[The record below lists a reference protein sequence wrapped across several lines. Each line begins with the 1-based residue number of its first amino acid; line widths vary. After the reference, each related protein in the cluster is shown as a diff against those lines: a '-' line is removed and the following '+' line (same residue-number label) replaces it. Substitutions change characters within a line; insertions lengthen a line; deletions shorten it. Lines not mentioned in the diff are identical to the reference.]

1 MDEAVEAQ
9 VRFAADAIRAA
20 RKQPE
25 GFDHRALVGLTERVK
40 ATATGSSLKER
51 RAFVGEVG
59 ERLQQ
64 EAGAS
69 REVTAKGHAGKLQLF
84 EDPDGQAIHDF
95 GTLLVM
101 MAKRA

>member
-1 MDEAVEAQ
+1 MSDPVEAQ
-9 VRFAADAIRAA
+9 VRVAADAIRTA

-40 ATATGSSLKER
+40 AAATGSSLKER
-51 RAFVGEVG
+51 RDFLRAVGESLH
-59 ERLQQ
+59 R
-64 EAGAS
+64 EAGSS
-69 REVTAKGHAGKLQLF
+69 REVRPKGHAGTLRF
-84 EDPDGQAIHDF
+84 FDDPDGEAIHTF